1 MLEKFKIRQM
11 MDNLDR
17 IKPIDL
23 MSDKTTT
30 EEVVKWAKDIFEAIG
45 RTQLETLPFEYKE
58 MLSDKLKK
66 LGGLKLED
74 MGKTRFF
81 EDGNTIDDI
90 ISKKNSIAFPLSAIG
105 QLIDAQ
111 DSIFNYGFARI
122 FEGREYGWT
131 KKWLKSHNVKTDD
144 EKLAD
149 MLKALDKIKPI
160 DLMSDKTTM
169 QEAVQ
174 WAKDIFK
181 TIDESKIS
189 YIKDENKILVSEK
202 LKELGGLK
210 LSDLKKTKFF
220 EGGKILDDII
230 SKKDSIEFPL
240 SAFAQLIDTRNS
252 TFDYGFAK
260 LFEDE
265 EFSWA
270 NEWLKAQEDIQS
282 EHE

>member
-45 RTQLETLPFEYKE
+45 RTQLETLPFEYKG

-81 EDGNTIDDI
+81 EDDNTIDDI

-111 DSIFNYGFARI
+111 DSTFNYGFARI

-230 SKKDSIEFPL
+230 SKKDSVEFPL